1 MKYIIL
7 VNEKDGLKVISEYIN
22 ESGKL
27 QVGLSND
34 LSKAFEFEDERP
46 RKRLRRH
53 FKETNQKYSR
63 VFK

>member
-7 VNEKDGLKVISEYIN
+7 VNKDDGLKVISEYIN
-22 ESGKL
+22 EGGKL
-27 QVGLSND
+27 QITLSND
-34 LSKAFEFEDERP
+34 LSKAFEFEGERP

-53 FKETNQKYSR
+53 FKETNQEYSR